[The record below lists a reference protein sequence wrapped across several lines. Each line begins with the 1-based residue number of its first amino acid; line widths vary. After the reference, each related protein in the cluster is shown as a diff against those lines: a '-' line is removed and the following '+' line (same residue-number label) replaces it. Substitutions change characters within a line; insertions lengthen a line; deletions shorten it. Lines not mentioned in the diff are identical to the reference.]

1 MPFIETILFKED
13 NKKFE
18 KVANIIT
25 KNLYQIFKTKKN
37 TITIYNKVIEKKNF
51 YHNSILKNKEKRI
64 FIKIFSLKRNK
75 YLKKKLAKNIIYN
88 IKKLIKIKNANNIAV
103 YFFDKMPTDI
113 HHGINK

>member
-64 FIKIFSLKRNK
+64 FIKIFGFKRNIIQ
-75 YLKKKLAKNIIYN
+75 KKKLANALIGKLKKLLKISKAKNIAIYYFDL
-88 IKKLIKIKNANNIAV
+88 KKN
-103 YFFDKMPTDI
+103 DI
-113 HHGINK
+113 FHGK